1 MAGIVL
7 ELQRNLISDQCD
19 ILSALRKAK
28 VIASKLSLLEFENWI
43 DQELNGYHN
52 DVPEYRKVRG
62 LMRAHYCNTWIPV
75 QMNEKLESKIC
86 EQYMTQP
93 ISTILEYANE
103 KESGS
108 LRLYPGA
115 EMQNALNKLYDLPLG
130 AEFALQPESGA
141 VKAII
146 EAVKNALLNWTLEL
160 EKKGIIGE
168 DLTFSTEEKEV
179 AKEMSTSV
187 TNYYGQT
194 NIISAPIENAQLTS
208 GNNNQPSIDIDVH
221 IGKEL
226 LSELKTTINEEAISD
241 ESKSKALQL
250 LEEISQKID
259 QKRKPKVIKSIVTEL
274 KEFLVGVGAN
284 VAAAFIQSRLH
295 C

>member
-1 MAGIVL
+1 M
-7 ELQRNLISDQCD
+7 
-19 ILSALRKAK
+19 
-28 VIASKLSLLEFENWI
+28 
-43 DQELNGYHN
+43 
-52 DVPEYRKVRG
+52 
-62 LMRAHYCNTWIPV
+62 
-75 QMNEKLESKIC
+75 
-86 EQYMTQP
+86 
-93 ISTILEYANE
+93 
-103 KESGS
+103 
-108 LRLYPGA
+108 
-115 EMQNALNKLYDLPLG
+115 PLG

-194 NIISAPIENAQLTS
+194 NIISAPIENMQLIS
-208 GNNNQPSIDIDVH
+208 GNNNQAAIDITM
-221 IGKEL
+221 GKEF
-226 LSELKTTINEEAISD
+226 LSEFKTKINEEPIS
-241 ESKSKALQL
+241 EKNKSEALQL

-259 QKRKPKVIKSIVTEL
+259 QKRKPNVIKSVFVEL
-274 KEFLVGVGAN
+274 KDFLIGVGAN
-284 VAAAFIQSRLH
+284 VAAAFIQSRIK

>member
-7 ELQRNLISDQCD
+7 ELQKNLISDQCD

-43 DQELNGYHN
+43 DQELNGYQYN
-52 DVPEYRKVRG
+52 NAPEYRKVRG
-62 LMRAHYCNTWIPV
+62 LMRAHYCNAWIPV

-130 AEFALQPESGA
+130 AEFALQIESGA

-160 EKKGIIGE
+160 EKKGIIGQ

-194 NIISAPIENAQLTS
+194 NIISAPIENMQLIS
-208 GNNNQPSIDIDVH
+208 GNNNQAAIDIN

-226 LSELKTTINEEAISD
+226 LSELKTKINEEPIS
-241 ESKSKALQL
+241 EKNKSEALQL

-259 QKRKPKVIKSIVTEL
+259 QKQKPNVIKSVFVEL
-274 KEFLVGVGAN
+274 KDFLIGVGAN
-284 VAAAFIQSRLH
+284 VAAAFIQSRIK
-295 C
+295 

>member
-115 EMQNALNKLYDLPLG
+115 EMQNALNKL
-130 AEFALQPESGA
+130 
-141 VKAII
+141 
-146 EAVKNALLNWTLEL
+146 
-160 EKKGIIGE
+160 
-168 DLTFSTEEKEV
+168 
-179 AKEMSTSV
+179 
-187 TNYYGQT
+187 
-194 NIISAPIENAQLTS
+194 
-208 GNNNQPSIDIDVH
+208 
-221 IGKEL
+221 
-226 LSELKTTINEEAISD
+226 
-241 ESKSKALQL
+241 
-250 LEEISQKID
+250 
-259 QKRKPKVIKSIVTEL
+259 
-274 KEFLVGVGAN
+274 
-284 VAAAFIQSRLH
+284 
-295 C
+295 

>member
-194 NIISAPIENAQLTS
+194 NIISAPIENMQLIS
-208 GNNNQPSIDIDVH
+208 GNNNQAAIDITM
-221 IGKEL
+221 GKEF
-226 LSELKTTINEEAISD
+226 LSELKTKINEEPIS
-241 ESKSKALQL
+241 EKNKSEALQL

-259 QKRKPKVIKSIVTEL
+259 QKRKPNVIKSVFVEL
-274 KEFLVGVGAN
+274 KDFLIGVGAN
-284 VAAAFIQSRLH
+284 VAAAFIQSRIK

>member
-1 MAGIVL
+1 MAGIIHD
-7 ELQRNLISDQCD
+7 LQNNLISDQCD
-19 ILSALRKAK
+19 ILSSLRKAK
-28 VIASKLSLLEFENWI
+28 VIAAKLNLVEFETWI
-43 DQELNGYHN
+43 DQELNGYQGN
-52 DVPEYRKVRG
+52 TAPEYRKVRG
-62 LMRAHYCNTWIPV
+62 LMRAYYCNNWLPV
-75 QMNEKLESKIC
+75 QMSEKLEKIC
-86 EQYMTQP
+86 EQYITQS
-93 ISTILEYANE
+93 ISTILEYA
-103 KESGS
+103 KSTDH

-115 EMQNALNKLYDLPLG
+115 KLQNALNDLYDLPLG
-130 AEFALQPESGA
+130 AEFALIVESGA
-141 VKAII
+141 MKAIV

-160 EKKGIIGE
+160 EKKGIVGE
-168 DLTFSTEEKEV
+168 NLTFSREEKEV
-179 AKEMSTSV
+179 AKELSTSV
-187 TNYYGQT
+187 SNFYGQT

-208 GNNNQPSIDIDVH
+208 GNNNQASMDIDVH

>member
-194 NIISAPIENAQLTS
+194 NIISAPIENMQLIS
-208 GNNNQPSIDIDVH
+208 GNNNQAAIDITM
-221 IGKEL
+221 GKEF
-226 LSELKTTINEEAISD
+226 LSELKT
-241 ESKSKALQL
+241 
-250 LEEISQKID
+250 
-259 QKRKPKVIKSIVTEL
+259 
-274 KEFLVGVGAN
+274 
-284 VAAAFIQSRLH
+284 
-295 C
+295 

>member
-43 DQELNGYHN
+43 DQELDGYHN

-187 TNYYGQT
+187 TNYYGQA
-194 NIISAPIENAQLTS
+194 NIISAPIENMQLIS
-208 GNNNQPSIDIDVH
+208 GNNNQAAIDITM
-221 IGKEL
+221 GKEF
-226 LSELKTTINEEAISD
+226 LSELKTKINEEPIS
-241 ESKSKALQL
+241 EKNKSEALQL

-259 QKRKPKVIKSIVTEL
+259 QKRKPNVIKSVFVEL
-274 KEFLVGVGAN
+274 KDFLIGVGAN
-284 VAAAFIQSRLH
+284 VAAAFIQSRIK

>member
-7 ELQRNLISDQCD
+7 ELQKNLISDQCD

-43 DQELNGYHN
+43 DQELNGYQYN
-52 DVPEYRKVRG
+52 NAPEYRKVRG
-62 LMRAHYCNTWIPV
+62 LMRAHYCNAWIPV

-130 AEFALQPESGA
+130 AEFALQIESGA

-160 EKKGIIGE
+160 EKKGIIGQ

-194 NIISAPIENAQLTS
+194 NIISAPIENMQLIS
-208 GNNNQPSIDIDVH
+208 GNNNQAAIDIN

-226 LSELKTTINEEAISD
+226 LSELKTKINEEPIS
-241 ESKSKALQL
+241 EKNKSEALQL

-259 QKRKPKVIKSIVTEL
+259 QKQKPNVIKSVFVEL
-274 KEFLVGVGAN
+274 KDFLIGVGAN